1 MSFKSFCYAII
12 FIIIGFSI
20 SFLMCIIGIKC
31 LFAISLVA
39 GGYYLYKYLSGPESP
54 LAITRS
60 YLCYNPLFGYYFED
74 ITGRRVAHIV
84 SYYPVNSSSSCSVF
98 KVNDICYKVVITIG
112 QDNEVFTELN
122 AYTAAKRI
130 QSVLDPTSS
139 LWYKSSLFG
148 PYGLNPYIKEEALKT
163 LYNKVCKNKWFLH
176 YIVEQW

>member
-31 LFAISLVA
+31 LFAIALMA
-39 GGYYLYKYLSGPESP
+39 CGYYLYKYLSGPESP

-60 YLCYNPLFGYYFED
+60 YLCYNSLSGYYHED

-112 QDNEVFTELN
+112 QDTEIFTELN
-122 AYTAAKRI
+122 AYAAANRI
-130 QSVLDPTSS
+130 KSILDPAFDC
-139 LWYKSSLFG
+139 WYKTTLFG
-148 PYGLNPYIKEEALKT
+148 HYNLNEYIKEEALRT
-163 LYNKVCKNKWFLH
+163 LYNKICKNKWFLH
-176 YIVEQW
+176 CIAEQ